1 MTGNERDV
9 RIEQSANRILHDDH
23 AMAAYARFVDAQLR
37 YHLIYNVL
45 AGLRAL
51 GRIVLAA
58 AVAFLSACVLGT
70 ASGPAPGEGTPP
82 GSPR

>member
-9 RIEQSANRILHDDH
+9 RIEQSANRFLHDDH

-37 YHLIYNVL
+37 YCFIYNL
-45 AGLRAL
+45 LTGLRAL
-51 GRIVLAA
+51 GRIVLVAA
-58 AVAFLSACVLGT
+58 LALLSACILGT
-70 ASGPAPGEGTPP
+70 ASGPASGEGTPP